1 MNRTNVSITVPPQE
15 AAAGTITGETVDL
28 ADTEKHFLAIKVGN
42 YAGGTIQVKIQES
55 VDAAFTTPVDVD
67 EETQIRGNLYDTAI
81 TPTGSNQVYYFE
93 LLSKFK
99 RYARAQIVV
108 AGGTIPLSADF
119 IESRLEVSYP
129 SDRNVSA

>member
-1 MNRTNVSITVPPQE
+1 MNKTNVSITVAPQE
-15 AAAGTITGETVDL
+15 AAAGTINGAAVDL
-28 ADTEKHFLAIKVGN
+28 ADTEKHFLAVKVGT
-42 YAGGTIQVKIQES
+42 YAAGTIQVKIQQSE
-55 VDAAFTTPVDVD
+55 DAAFTSPEDVDVD
-67 EETQIRGNLYDTAI
+67 TQIRGNLYDTAI

-99 RYARAQIVV
+99 RYARAVIVV